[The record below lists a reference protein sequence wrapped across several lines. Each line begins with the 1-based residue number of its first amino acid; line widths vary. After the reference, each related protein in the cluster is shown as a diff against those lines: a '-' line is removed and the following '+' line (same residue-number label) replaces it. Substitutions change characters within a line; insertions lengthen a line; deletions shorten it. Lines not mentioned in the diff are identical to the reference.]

1 MHVGFYNFLNIKKT
15 HKRIKNETKKDDW
28 CRRPWSTELVII
40 SDVCRE
46 IPRKWGSGQI
56 EERRRGSGVQRDGR
70 GVSMATRELQV
81 DWSPEPNRERQTL
94 VKNDLNVTRSHR
106 LGGRGDA
113 RCFCSKKVLIKRQYF
128 LSPPDRRHEKK
139 AFSRSAK
146 GLFKRDTLM
155 PVGQAM
161 NS

>member
-1 MHVGFYNFLNIKKT
+1 M
-15 HKRIKNETKKDDW
+15 
-28 CRRPWSTELVII
+28 
-40 SDVCRE
+40 CRE

-56 EERRRGSGVQRDGR
+56 EETRRGSGVQRDGR

-81 DWSPEPNRERQTL
+81 ERSPEPNRERQTL
-94 VKNDLNVTRSHR
+94 VKNDPNVTRSHR
-106 LGGRGDA
+106 LGGGGEGS
-113 RCFCSKKVLIKRQYF
+113 RCFCSKKVLIKRRYSP
-128 LSPPDRRHEKK
+128 SPPDRRDEKK